1 MSYQSE
7 YEQSIQDPERFWLG
21 KADLIDWVQR
31 PQVGVA
37 EDVNGIERWYPDGTL
52 NTCYNAID
60 RHVENGRSDQVAVY
74 YDSPVAET
82 KRAIT
87 YAELKGEVERF
98 AGGLAS
104 LGVTTGDRVVIYMP
118 MVPEALI
125 AMLACARVGAI
136 HSVVF
141 GGFAPNE
148 LAARLSDAAPKA
160 IVTST
165 CGIEVNKIIEYM
177 PIVNEAIEMSDKKPT
192 SVVVLERPQA
202 GFLAVDGR
210 DVTWSDLMMDA
221 QPIDCVPVS
230 ATHPLYILY
239 TSGTTGKPKGVVRD
253 NGGHAVAMTYS
264 MSAVYDM
271 KPGEVFWAA
280 SDVGWVVGH
289 SYIVYAP
296 LLFGCSTVLYEGKPV
311 RTPDAGAFWRVVEEY
326 KVKVLFSAPTAFRA
340 VRKEDPHSE
349 LFKKYDLRSLRA
361 LYLAGERLDPPTYH
375 WLDEISGLPVVDHW
389 WQTETG
395 WAIASNP
402 RGLESFTPKAGSA
415 TKPTPGFKVEVLNQ
429 LGKQAE
435 PGEQGSVVIRRPLPP
450 SCLPTVWGNHTRFEE
465 GYLNP
470 YPGYYL
476 TGDGGFIDHEGYVFI
491 MGRTDDVI
499 NVAGHRLST
508 GEMEEIV
515 AAHPAVAECAVIGV
529 TDELKGQL
537 PLGLVVLKDGVTQ
550 SHAEV
555 EKELVSAVRSSIGAV
570 ASFNKALVVD
580 RLPKTRSG
588 KILRATL
595 RKIADGEPY
604 TAPSTIEDPAVLS
617 EIESRF

>member
-7 YEQSIQDPERFWLG
+7 YEQSIHDPERFWLG
-21 KADLIDWVQR
+21 KADLIDWIQR

-74 YDSPVAET
+74 YDSPVTET

-202 GFLAVDGR
+202 GFTPVDGR
-210 DVTWSDLMMDA
+210 DVTWSDLMTDA
-221 QPIDCVPVS
+221 KPIDCVPVS

-271 KPGEVFWAA
+271 RPGEVFWAA

-296 LLFGCSTVLYEGKPV
+296 LLFGCSTVLYEGEAG
-311 RTPDAGAFWRVVEEY
+311 PDPGRWSILARRGRV
-326 KVKVLFSAPTAFRA
+326 
-340 VRKEDPHSE
+340 
-349 LFKKYDLRSLRA
+349 
-361 LYLAGERLDPPTYH
+361 
-375 WLDEISGLPVVDHW
+375 
-389 WQTETG
+389 
-395 WAIASNP
+395 
-402 RGLESFTPKAGSA
+402 
-415 TKPTPGFKVEVLNQ
+415 
-429 LGKQAE
+429 
-435 PGEQGSVVIRRPLPP
+435 QGQ
-450 SCLPTVWGNHTRFEE
+450 G
-465 GYLNP
+465 
-470 YPGYYL
+470 
-476 TGDGGFIDHEGYVFI
+476 
-491 MGRTDDVI
+491 
-499 NVAGHRLST
+499 
-508 GEMEEIV
+508 
-515 AAHPAVAECAVIGV
+515 
-529 TDELKGQL
+529 
-537 PLGLVVLKDGVTQ
+537 VVLGP
-550 SHAEV
+550 
-555 EKELVSAVRSSIGAV
+555 
-570 ASFNKALVVD
+570 D
-580 RLPKTRSG
+580 RVPG
-588 KILRATL
+588 
-595 RKIADGEPY
+595 GP
-604 TAPSTIEDPAVLS
+604 
-617 EIESRF
+617 